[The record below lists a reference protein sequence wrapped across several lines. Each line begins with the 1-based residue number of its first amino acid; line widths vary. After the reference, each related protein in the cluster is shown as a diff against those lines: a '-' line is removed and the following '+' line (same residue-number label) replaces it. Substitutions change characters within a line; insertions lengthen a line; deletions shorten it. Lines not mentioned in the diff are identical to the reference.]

1 MWIVPRKKNIPLDLF
16 TEARKFE
23 NDGQIETALLTYESA
38 LAEVNK
44 IKFNSDLKT
53 KITDKL
59 KMLHAWMDY
68 HDGLTYKRQQ

>member
-16 TEARKFE
+16 TETRKFE

-38 LAEVNK
+38 LVEVNK
-44 IKFNSDLKT
+44 IKFNSDLKS

-59 KMLHAWMDY
+59 KMLQAWMDY
-68 HDGLTYKRQQ
+68 QDGFTHKR

>member
-1 MWIVPRKKNIPLDLF
+1 MWIVPRKKNVPLDLF

-38 LAEVNK
+38 LVEVNK
-44 IKFNSDLKT
+44 IKFNSDLKI

-59 KMLHAWMDY
+59 KMLQAWMDY
-68 HDGLTYKRQQ
+68 QDGFIHKR